1 MTSKKLEKY
10 LGHRV
15 RIEMHTFKHSVE
27 MVKLE
32 GTLYATKGTHAVA
45 RDGCVKTYEHLD
57 FYVDV
62 EKSYYF
68 IDWNQVNLID
78 KLNDLGEIEHAKI

>member
-1 MTSKKLEKY
+1 MTPKRLEKY

-15 RIEMHTFKHSVE
+15 HIKMHEFKHSIAMVE
-27 MVKLE
+27 LE
-32 GTLYATKGTHAVA
+32 GALYATKGTHAVA

-57 FYVDV
+57 FYVDIG
-62 EKSYYF
+62 KTYYF

-78 KLNDLGEIEHAKI
+78 KLDDLGEIEHAEI

>member
-15 RIEMHTFKHSVE
+15 RIEMHAFKHSVE

-32 GTLYATKGTHAVA
+32 GVLYATKGTHAVA
-45 RDGCVKTYEHLD
+45 RDGRIQKYEHLD
-57 FYVDV
+57 FCV
-62 EKSYYF
+62 SAWNTYYF
-68 IDWNQVNLID
+68 IDWNKVSLIT
-78 KLNDLGEIEHAKI
+78 KLEDLGEVEHEEI

>member
-1 MTSKKLEKY
+1 MTTKKLEKY

-27 MVKLE
+27 MIKLE

-45 RDGCVKTYEHLD
+45 RDGRIRTYEHLD

-62 EKSYYF
+62 RKTYYL
-68 IDWNQVNLID
+68 IDWNQVSLIT
-78 KLNDLGEIEHAKI
+78 KLEDLGEIEHEEI